1 MDALIG
7 FSEAFTLSGDDD
19 NIDPHYP
26 MRAQLHRAQM
36 MRDQPPEGM
45 EETPRKDRVRGARR
59 SWRNR
64 LLTWVSFSATAFL
77 LAFFA
82 LVFFTLPNLQHTL
95 DTAQSETLSIKVLN
109 AKGDEIGLR
118 GRRTAPT
125 VPLGE
130 MPPYLIK
137 AVLATED
144 RRFYEHNGFD
154 PRGIARAM
162 WTNVKSFGFVEG
174 GSTITQ
180 QVAKNLYLDNSRT
193 IWRKAQE
200 ALITMWLENNLTKDE
215 ILSLYL
221 NRIYMG
227 AGNYGMD
234 AAARYYFGKSVR
246 DVSLAEAAILAGLPK
261 APSRFAPTN
270 DIERAR
276 ARAGQVLDRLV
287 DAGSLTEKEV
297 IGARENPAEVLPRT
311 REAGR
316 EYFVDW
322 VAEQVRTK
330 FPDMT
335 GRITVHTTLD
345 AARQTAAEKAVRQAL
360 LEMGEER
367 NVSQGALIALAGDGA
382 VLAMVGG
389 ESYVESQFNRATQA
403 ERQPGSAFK
412 PIVYL
417 AALEAGYTPD
427 SPVTDE
433 PVSMGGWTPRN
444 ASERNWGTVNLSTAL
459 ANSIN
464 TISVQVGDK
473 VGMDRI
479 ISAANRLGIE
489 RPLPRNLSIVLGS
502 AEVTLLELTSAYST
516 FGNEGRRAE
525 PYGIARIEAENGDLL
540 YRHESEPVQA
550 ITRQQAHDMTYM
562 LHRVVTEGTGRAAAP
577 SGRLAAGKTGT
588 SQDNRDAWFV
598 GYTGHET
605 AGVWFG
611 NDDNTP
617 TEGAGGGNFAAIA
630 WRNYMNAAEKGLP
643 PAPLP
648 GAVRYR
654 DAPIVAATTPR
665 SGFFAELADLF
676 DAAPKLEARGSG
688 NRPPNFR
695 TGGR

>member
-7 FSEAFTLSGDDD
+7 FSEALTVSGDDD

-26 MRAQLHRAQM
+26 MREQFRHAQTARDHAEDGAEDMQPRARPQ
-36 MRDQPPEGM
+36 
-45 EETPRKDRVRGARR
+45 RR
-59 SWRNR
+59 SWRTR
-64 LLTWVSFSATAFL
+64 LLTYFSFGITALFVG
-77 LAFFA
+77 FVA
-82 LVFFTLPNLQHTL
+82 LVFITLPDLQRSL
-95 DTAQSETLSIKVLN
+95 DTAQNETLTIKVLN
-109 AKGDEIGLR
+109 AEGDEIGLR

-162 WTNVKSFGFVEG
+162 WANVKSFGLVEG

-234 AAARYYFGKSVR
+234 AASRYYFGKSVR
-246 DVSLAEAAILAGLPK
+246 EVSLAEAAILAGLPK
-261 APSRFAPTN
+261 APSRYAPTN
-270 DIERAR
+270 DIEQAR
-276 ARAGQVLDRLV
+276 TRAGQVLDRLV

-330 FPDMT
+330 FPEAA
-335 GRITVHTTLD
+335 GRLTVRTTLD
-345 AARQTAAEKAVRQAL
+345 PARQTAAESAVRQAL
-360 LEMGEER
+360 EEMGKER
-367 NVSQGALIALAGDGA
+367 NVTQGALIALAPDGA

-389 ESYVESQFNRATQA
+389 KSYVESQFNRATQA

-433 PVSMGGWTPRN
+433 PVSMGGWAPRN
-444 ASERNWGTVNLSTAL
+444 ASERNWGTVSLATAL

-479 ISAANRLGIE
+479 IASANKLGIE
-489 RPLPRNLSIVLGS
+489 RSLPRNLSIVLGS

-516 FGNEGRRAE
+516 FGNEGRRAA
-525 PYGIARIEAENGDLL
+525 PYGIAAIEAENGDVL
-540 YRHESEPVQA
+540 YTHEKKTRQA
-550 ITRQQAHDMTYM
+550 ITRQQAQDMTYM
-562 LHRVVTEGTGRAAAP
+562 LHQVITEGTGRSAAP

-598 GYTGHET
+598 GYTGHEA

-617 TEGAGGGNFAAIA
+617 TEGAAGGNFAAIA

-676 DAAPKLEARGSG
+676 DAAPKLEARSSNG
-688 NRPPNFR
+688 RPPNFR

>member
-1 MDALIG
+1 MA
-7 FSEAFTLSGDDD
+7 GDDD
-19 NIDPHYP
+19 DIDPHYP
-26 MRAQLHRAQM
+26 MRAQFRRAQTL
-36 MRDQPPEGM
+36 RDHPAEGEEEPPQ
-45 EETPRKDRVRGARR
+45 RKRVVRRGW
-59 SWRNR
+59 STR
-64 LLTWVSFSATAFL
+64 LLTLFSFGVTALF
-77 LAFFA
+77 AGFVA
-82 LVFFTLPNLQHTL
+82 LVFITLPDLQRSL
-95 DTAQSETLSIKVLN
+95 ETAQNETLTIKVLN
-109 AKGDEIGLR
+109 SKGDEIGLR
-118 GRRTAPT
+118 GRRTAPI

-130 MPPYLIK
+130 MPPYLVK

-162 WTNVKSFGFVEG
+162 WSNIKAFDLVEG

-193 IWRKAQE
+193 VWRKAQE

-215 ILSLYL
+215 ILTLYL

-246 DVSLAEAAILAGLPK
+246 DVSLAEAAVLAGLPK

-270 DIERAR
+270 DLEQAR
-276 ARAGQVLDRLV
+276 ARANQVLDRLV

-297 IGARENPAEVLPRT
+297 VGARETPAEVLPRT
-311 REAGR
+311 RETGR

-322 VAEQVRTK
+322 VAEQVRTR
-330 FPDMT
+330 FPDAT
-335 GRITVHTTLD
+335 GRVTVRTTLD
-345 AARQTAAEKAVRQAL
+345 PARQTAAEDAVRRAL
-360 LEMGEER
+360 EEMGEKR
-367 NVSQGALIALAGDGA
+367 NVSQGALVALAPDGA

-389 ESYVESQFNRATQA
+389 KSYVESQFNRATQA

-433 PVSMGGWTPRN
+433 PVSMGGWAPRN
-444 ASERNWGTVNLSTAL
+444 ASERNWGTVNLATAL

-464 TISVQVGDK
+464 TISVQVGDR

-479 ISAANRLGIE
+479 VASAKRLGIE

-516 FGNEGRRAE
+516 FGNQGRRAA
-525 PYGIARIEAENGDLL
+525 PYGIAAIEAENGDVL
-540 YRHESEPVQA
+540 YSHESRMTQA
-550 ITRQQAHDMTYM
+550 ITRQQAQDMTYM
-562 LHRVVTEGTGRAAAP
+562 LHQVITEGTGRSAAP

-598 GYTGHET
+598 GYTGHEA

-617 TEGAGGGNFAAIA
+617 TEGAAGGNFAAIA
-630 WRNYMNAAEKGLP
+630 WRNYMEAAEKGLP

-676 DAAPKLEARGSG
+676 DAAPKLEARPS
-688 NRPPNFR
+688 RDRTPNFR

>member
-1 MDALIG
+1 L
-7 FSEAFTLSGDDD
+7 TDD
-19 NIDPHYP
+19 NDDIDPHYP
-26 MRAQLHRAQM
+26 MRAQLRRAGM
-36 MRDQPPEGM
+36 LRDLPLPGGNDGCNEPKQS
-45 EETPRKDRVRGARR
+45 TRKRASGRSRV
-59 SWRNR
+59 
-64 LLTWVSFSATAFL
+64 LTIASFAFTASIAGFV
-77 LAFFA
+77 A
-82 LVFFTLPNLQHTL
+82 LVFFTLPDLQRTL
-95 DTAQSETLSIKVLN
+95 DTAQTDALSITVLDAN
-109 AKGDEIGLR
+109 GDEVGVR

-130 MPPYLIK
+130 MPPYLVK

-162 WTNVKSFGFVEG
+162 WTNLVSFDLVEG

-200 ALITMWLENNLTKDE
+200 ALIAMWLENNLTKDE
-215 ILSLYL
+215 ILTLYL

-246 DVSLAEAAILAGLPK
+246 DISLPEAAILAGLPK
-261 APSRFAPTN
+261 APSRFSPTN
-270 DIERAR
+270 DLERAR
-276 ARAGQVLDRLV
+276 ARANQVLDRLV
-287 DAGSLTEKEV
+287 DAGSLSEKEV
-297 IGARENPAEVLPRT
+297 AGARANPAEVLARSAD
-311 REAGR
+311 AGR

-322 VAEQVRTK
+322 IAEEVRTLL
-330 FPDMT
+330 PDAT
-335 GRITVHTTLD
+335 GRVIVRTTLD
-345 AARQTAAEKAVRQAL
+345 PRRQTAAEKAVGKALAESGAGRQ
-360 LEMGEER
+360 
-367 NVSQGALIALAGDGA
+367 VTQGALVALGPDGS
-382 VLAMVGG
+382 VRAMVGG
-389 ESYVESQFNRATQA
+389 RSYVESQFNRATQA

-417 AALEAGYTPD
+417 AALKAGYTPD

-433 PVSMGGWTPRN
+433 PVSMDGWTPRN
-444 ASERNWGTVNLSTAL
+444 ASTRDWGTVSLATAL

-464 TISVQVGDK
+464 TITVQVGNR

-479 ISAANRLGIE
+479 IGTARELGIDG
-489 RPLPRNLSIVLGS
+489 PLPRNLSIVLGS
-502 AEVTLLELTSAYST
+502 AEVTLLELTSAYSA
-516 FGNEGRRAE
+516 FGNAGKRAT
-525 PYGIARIEAENGDLL
+525 PYGIVSVEAENGETL
-540 YRHESEPVQA
+540 YKHETVTAQA
-550 ITRQQAHDMTYM
+550 MTRTQAQDMTYM
-562 LHRVVTEGTGRAAAP
+562 LHQVIMEGTGRSAAL

-588 SQDNRDAWFV
+588 SQDNRDAWFI
-598 GYTGHET
+598 GYTGNEV

-617 TEGAGGGNFAAIA
+617 TDGAAGGNFAAIA
-630 WRNYMNAAEKGLP
+630 WRNYMMAAESGMP

-654 DAPIVAATTPR
+654 DAPLVSATSPR

-676 DAAPKLEARGSG
+676 NAAPKLDRRSSG
-688 NRPPNFR
+688 GPAPDFR
-695 TGGR
+695 TGGRR

>member
-1 MDALIG
+1 MDAHIG
-7 FSEAFTLSGDDD
+7 FSEALTVSGDDD

-26 MRAQLHRAQM
+26 MRAQQHRARM
-36 MRDQPPEGM
+36 MRDLPPEDA
-45 EETPRKDRVRGARR
+45 EETSRRERKPRMRK
-59 SWRNR
+59 SWRTR
-64 LLTWVSFSATAFL
+64 LLTWVSFSATALL
-77 LAFFA
+77 LAFVA
-82 LVFFTLPNLQHTL
+82 LVFFTLPNLQHAL

-130 MPPYLIK
+130 MPPYLVK

-322 VAEQVRTK
+322 VAEEVRAK

-335 GRITVHTTLD
+335 GRVTVHTTLD
-345 AARQTAAEKAVRQAL
+345 AGRQTAAENAVRQAL
-360 LEMGEER
+360 QEMGEER
-367 NVSQGALIALAGDGA
+367 SVSQGALVALAGDGA

-464 TISVQVGDK
+464 TISVQVGEK

-479 ISAANRLGIE
+479 IGAANRLGIE
-489 RPLPRNLSIVLGS
+489 RQLPRNLSIVLGS

-525 PYGIARIEAENGDLL
+525 PYGISSVEAENGDIL
-540 YRHESEPVQA
+540 YRHESEPTQA

-562 LHRVVTEGTGRAAAP
+562 LHQVITEGTGRAAAP

-617 TEGAGGGNFAAIA
+617 TEGAAGGNFAAIA
-630 WRNYMNAAEKGLP
+630 WRNYMNAAERGLP

-665 SGFFAELADLF
+665 SGFFAELADIF
-676 DAAPKLEARGSG
+676 DAAPKLESRSSRD
-688 NRPPNFR
+688 RPSNFR

>member
-1 MDALIG
+1 MDAHIG
-7 FSEAFTLSGDDD
+7 FSEALTVSGDDD

-26 MRAQLHRAQM
+26 MRAQQHRARM
-36 MRDQPPEGM
+36 MRDLPPEDA
-45 EETPRKDRVRGARR
+45 EETSRRERKPRMRK
-59 SWRNR
+59 SWRTR
-64 LLTWVSFSATAFL
+64 LLTWVSFSATALL
-77 LAFFA
+77 LAFVA
-82 LVFFTLPNLQHTL
+82 LVFFTLPNLQHAL

-130 MPPYLIK
+130 MPPYLVK

-227 AGNYGMD
+227 ARNYGMD

-322 VAEQVRTK
+322 VADRK
-330 FPDMT
+330 
-335 GRITVHTTLD
+335 
-345 AARQTAAEKAVRQAL
+345 
-360 LEMGEER
+360 
-367 NVSQGALIALAGDGA
+367 
-382 VLAMVGG
+382 
-389 ESYVESQFNRATQA
+389 
-403 ERQPGSAFK
+403 
-412 PIVYL
+412 
-417 AALEAGYTPD
+417 
-427 SPVTDE
+427 
-433 PVSMGGWTPRN
+433 
-444 ASERNWGTVNLSTAL
+444 
-459 ANSIN
+459 
-464 TISVQVGDK
+464 SVV
-473 VGMDRI
+473 
-479 ISAANRLGIE
+479 
-489 RPLPRNLSIVLGS
+489 
-502 AEVTLLELTSAYST
+502 
-516 FGNEGRRAE
+516 
-525 PYGIARIEAENGDLL
+525 
-540 YRHESEPVQA
+540 
-550 ITRQQAHDMTYM
+550 
-562 LHRVVTEGTGRAAAP
+562 
-577 SGRLAAGKTGT
+577 
-588 SQDNRDAWFV
+588 
-598 GYTGHET
+598 
-605 AGVWFG
+605 
-611 NDDNTP
+611 
-617 TEGAGGGNFAAIA
+617 
-630 WRNYMNAAEKGLP
+630 
-643 PAPLP
+643 
-648 GAVRYR
+648 
-654 DAPIVAATTPR
+654 
-665 SGFFAELADLF
+665 
-676 DAAPKLEARGSG
+676 
-688 NRPPNFR
+688 
-695 TGGR
+695 